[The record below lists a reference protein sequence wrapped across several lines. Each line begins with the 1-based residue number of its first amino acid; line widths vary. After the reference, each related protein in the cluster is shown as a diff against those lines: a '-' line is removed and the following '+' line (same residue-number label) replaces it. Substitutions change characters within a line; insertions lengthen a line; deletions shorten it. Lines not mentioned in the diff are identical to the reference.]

1 MPSGHLLLRLFLD
14 QTEDERAPGGGR
26 THTCAILSRMP
37 LPLGYRG
44 ESSGGKSTRLL
55 LRYSPANFQA
65 MPSRISDSDAT
76 NSVAPVAAITLDKTS
91 APAVITSTRPGCI

>member
-1 MPSGHLLLRLFLD
+1 MASGHLLLRLFLD

>member
-1 MPSGHLLLRLFLD
+1 MANGHLLLRLFLD

>member
-1 MPSGHLLLRLFLD
+1 MVSGHLLLRLFLD

-55 LRYSPANFQA
+55 LRYSPANFHA

-76 NSVAPVAAITLDKTS
+76 NSLAPVAAMTLDKTS
-91 APAVITSTRPGCI
+91 APEVITSTRPGCI

>member
-1 MPSGHLLLRLFLD
+1 MPNGHFLLRLFLD
-14 QTEDERAPGGGR
+14 PTEDERAPGGGR

-76 NSVAPVAAITLDKTS
+76 NSAAPVAAITRDSTS